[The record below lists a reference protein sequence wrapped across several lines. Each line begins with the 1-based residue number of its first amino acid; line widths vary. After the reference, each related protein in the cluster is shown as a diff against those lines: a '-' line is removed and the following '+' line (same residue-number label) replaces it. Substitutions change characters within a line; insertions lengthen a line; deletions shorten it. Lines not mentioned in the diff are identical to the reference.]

1 MLNYLH
7 SNQWMN
13 EKAWLKMALEELFKT
28 LIGKQGSIVQHN
40 PWSRQQKTL
49 GDDHWL
55 VSHTEKGGSDE
66 LVIDAK
72 GRYPA
77 VIKPWMI

>member
-1 MLNYLH
+1 
-7 SNQWMN
+7 MN

-28 LIGKQGSIVQHN
+28 PIWGTRVNCAATTPGAGSRGLWELTTD
-40 PWSRQQKTL
+40 WSFRQ
-49 GDDHWL
+49 
-55 VSHTEKGGSDE
+55 KGGPYE

-77 VIKPWMI
+77 VIKPWAI